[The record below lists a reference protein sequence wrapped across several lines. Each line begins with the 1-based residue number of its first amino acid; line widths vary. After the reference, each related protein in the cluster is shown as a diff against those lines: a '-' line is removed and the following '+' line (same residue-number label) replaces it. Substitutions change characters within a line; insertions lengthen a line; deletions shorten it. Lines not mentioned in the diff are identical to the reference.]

1 MEPSIAPDGRR
12 IAVKIDEGNQSQLW
26 IYDIARASF
35 GQLTTDGHNRLPVW
49 SREGSLVV
57 FTSTGTTSRDRG
69 GFVTKA
75 QPVDGGSPAF
85 LLTSACAFGS
95 FTSTDTLVCF
105 SGTPGSVGNE
115 ILMIPDAG
123 RGTPRTSAPW
133 APGSTP
139 RVSPDDR
146 WMAYSSEQTGRWEV
160 FVTSLTE
167 PRKRWQV
174 STNGGGEIAWGRSR
188 EQDALFFRANGKLMR
203 ATFQRSLGST
213 TGAPVPEALFD
224 DVYVPNFPAL
234 PNFDVA
240 PDGRFLMIK
249 GERSD
254 RVAEI
259 RVRRGWMPSH
269 ADR

>member
-1 MEPSIAPDGRR
+1 
-12 IAVKIDEGNQSQLW
+12 
-26 IYDIARASF
+26 
-35 GQLTTDGHNRLPVW
+35 
-49 SREGSLVV
+49 
-57 FTSTGTTSRDRG
+57 
-69 GFVTKA
+69 
-75 QPVDGGSPAF
+75 
-85 LLTSACAFGS
+85 
-95 FTSTDTLVCF
+95 
-105 SGTPGSVGNE
+105 
-115 ILMIPDAG
+115 
-123 RGTPRTSAPW
+123 
-133 APGSTP
+133 
-139 RVSPDDR
+139 
-146 WMAYSSEQTGRWEV
+146 
-160 FVTSLTE
+160 
-167 PRKRWQV
+167 
-174 STNGGGEIAWGRSR
+174 
-188 EQDALFFRANGKLMR
+188 LFFRANGKLMR